1 MGGDTRRG
9 VYTKVRM
16 NIDKAGSDP
25 AVTGIDCGGIG
36 PDLSCADPLDLP
48 VGDVEVCIVKAAAIT
63 GEDGGILE
71 QYRRA

>member
-1 MGGDTRRG
+1 
-9 VYTKVRM
+9 M
-16 NIDKAGSDP
+16 NIDKTRSDP
-25 AVTGIDCGGIG
+25 AITGIDFGGIG
-36 PDLSCADPLDLP
+36 RDLSCADPLDLP